1 MGEEI
6 ETGQGIEAG
15 VAVARA
21 RPKLERP
28 RLFRVLL
35 LNDDYTP
42 MEYVVIV
49 IEQFFG
55 KPREEA
61 VSIMLHVHQKGLG
74 VCGVFARE
82 IAETKVR
89 QVMEHAREHRHP
101 LQCTMEAE

>member
-1 MGEEI
+1 MSDETREQPGPGE
-6 ETGQGIEAG
+6 GL
-15 VAVARA
+15 AVAPA

-28 RLFRVLL
+28 RLYRVLL

-42 MEYVVIV
+42 MEYVVAV
-49 IEQFFG
+49 LEEFFR
-55 KPREEA
+55 KRREEA
-61 VSIMLHVHQKGLG
+61 VSIMLHVHQKGMG
-74 VCGVFARE
+74 VCGLYPRE